1 MMEEVEGGEVK
12 RRGSNCSSRTG
23 CTAMRFKSE
32 EGGGATD
39 RSCRREKFPV
49 ILIELSSNI
58 SSLAGSSWDRRNL
71 VSHFNTFTCPALL
84 LFNILFRLLVDE
96 MSTVSLVARVCIS
109 WLEDRILVA
118 SG

>member
-1 MMEEVEGGEVK
+1 MAVEDKEERREEERARGELGMMEEVEGGEVK

-49 ILIELSSNI
+49 IPIVLSSNI
-58 SSLAGSSWDRRNL
+58 SSLAGSS
-71 VSHFNTFTCPALL
+71 
-84 LFNILFRLLVDE
+84 
-96 MSTVSLVARVCIS
+96 
-109 WLEDRILVA
+109 
-118 SG
+118 